1 VIRRLLTTVVK
12 KQLRLILRDILIVD
26 IVTTNKISMSM

>member
-1 VIRRLLTTVVK
+1 VIRRLLTTAEK

-26 IVTTNKISMSM
+26 IVTPNKINMSM